1 MDRNVITA
9 TILIALIIVVWM
21 TFLTPDRP
29 VEVPPDA
36 GREDNRF
43 LPDDDTI
50 QPPKELQVPGSVPE
64 IVEGD
69 STILG
74 TQDGVIREITVEN
87 DLYTAVFST
96 RGGTLLSF
104 KLKEYKKFEEDSH
117 VEMIDS
123 TKEGALSM
131 VFTTPGNRIY
141 DTRSFVFET
150 DYSASRMVLRD
161 DPQDL
166 KFTTVIGE
174 GTLTFRY
181 TFEPGTYEIK
191 LSIEQENAETF
202 IALHGYE
209 LQWNGGL
216 PFTEGNHELETQHSG
231 AFVRTGGE
239 VEKLVLTSDSYLEG
253 SYRGDI
259 DWVAVKN
266 KYFIAA
272 IIPDVPTRGSDLIGE
287 RQLEIED
294 PLLRL
299 DFVASILVPLDLNGP
314 GKFRIYVG
322 PMEMNRIDR
331 YDLGLYDTVDFG
343 WDFFETVTR
352 PLAKYFFIPIFALLG
367 GWLPNYGL
375 VIIIFSILI
384 KVLLYPLTKKSFKSM
399 ARMKELQ
406 PRMEA
411 IKEKYANDPQKQQQ
425 ATMKMYKETGVNPLG
440 GCLPM
445 FLQYPIIIALWQFL
459 PQSIALRQQGF
470 LWATDLSAPDIIM
483 NLPFTIPMYGNFVA
497 GFTLLM
503 GLSMAVQMQ
512 FTPTSGSAVQAKIF
526 MYVMPVFI
534 SVIFNKFASGLSL
547 YYLCYNVLTAI
558 QQKLIASQQ
567 KAESAAEPDETE
579 NNSRRKGVGKRTRHT
594 KSARAKGRPASRK
607 GW

>member
-1 MDRNVITA
+1 M
-9 TILIALIIVVWM
+9 VVWM

-29 VEVPPDA
+29 IDVPLDPD
-36 GREDNRF
+36 REDSRS
-43 LPDDDTI
+43 LPEDDAFQAPTQI
-50 QPPKELQVPGSVPE
+50 PVPGAIPE

-74 TQDGVIREITVEN
+74 AQEGDIREITVDT

-96 RGGTLLSF
+96 RGGTLLSL
-104 KLKEYKKFEEDSH
+104 KLKEYHKFEEETP
-117 VEMIDS
+117 VEMVDS
-123 TKEGALSM
+123 TKEGAISM
-131 VFTTPGNRIY
+131 IFTTPDNRIY

-150 DYSASRMVLRD
+150 EYSASRMVLSD
-161 DPQDL
+161 GPKDL
-166 KFTTVIGE
+166 QFS
-174 GTLTFRY
+174 TLVGDGRLTLRY
-181 TFEPGTYEIK
+181 SFEPGTYEIK
-191 LSIEQENAETF
+191 LSVEHENALSF
-202 IALHGYE
+202 IAQGGYE
-209 LQWNGGL
+209 LVWNGGL
-216 PFTEGNHELETQHSG
+216 PFTEGNHQLETQHSG

-239 VEKLVLTSDSYLEG
+239 VEKLVLTSDTYLEG

-272 IIPDVPTRGSDLIGE
+272 IIPDVTTRGSELIGE
-287 RQLEIED
+287 RQLELED

-299 DFVASILVPLDLNGP
+299 DFVASVLVPIDESRSED
-314 GKFRIYVG
+314 FRIYMG

-331 YDLGLYDTVDFG
+331 YGLSLYDTVDFG

-352 PLAKYFFIPIFALLG
+352 PLAKYFFIPVFALLG
-367 GWLPNYGL
+367 GWIGNYGL

-470 LWATDLSAPDIIM
+470 LWAADLSAPDVIL
-483 NLPFTIPMYGNFVA
+483 NLPFTIPMYGDFVA

-512 FTPTSGSAVQAKIF
+512 FTPSAGSGAQAKIF

-547 YYLCYNVLTAI
+547 YYLCYNVLTAA

-567 KAESAAEPDETE
+567 KAESEAAPAETE
-579 NNSRRKGVGKRTRHT
+579 NNSRRGGSGKRTRDA
-594 KSARAKGRPASRK
+594 KSSKAKSRPASRK
-607 GW
+607 GR

>member
-1 MDRNVITA
+1 M
-9 TILIALIIVVWM
+9 VVWM

-29 VEVPPDA
+29 IDVPLDPD
-36 GREDNRF
+36 REDSRS
-43 LPDDDTI
+43 LPEDDAFQAPTQI
-50 QPPKELQVPGSVPE
+50 PVPGAIPE

-74 TQDGVIREITVEN
+74 AQEGDIREITVDT

-96 RGGTLLSF
+96 RGGTLLSL
-104 KLKEYKKFEEDSH
+104 KLKEYHKFEEETP
-117 VEMIDS
+117 VEMVDS
-123 TKEGALSM
+123 TKEGAISM
-131 VFTTPGNRIY
+131 IFTTPDNRIY
-141 DTRSFVFET
+141 DTRSFVLET
-150 DYSASRMVLRD
+150 EYTASRLVLSD
-161 DPQDL
+161 GPKDL
-166 KFTTVIGE
+166 RFTTLVGD
-174 GTLTFRY
+174 GRLTLRY
-181 TFEPGTYEIK
+181 SFEPGTYEIK
-191 LSIEQENAETF
+191 LSVEHENALSF
-202 IALHGYE
+202 IAQGGYE
-209 LQWNGGL
+209 LVWNGGL
-216 PFTEGNHELETQHSG
+216 PFTEGNHQLETQHSG

-239 VEKLVLTSDSYLEG
+239 VEKLVLTSDTYLEG

-272 IIPDVPTRGSDLIGE
+272 IIPDVTTRGSELIGE
-287 RQLEIED
+287 RQLELED

-299 DFVASILVPLDLNGP
+299 DFVASVLVPIDESRSED
-314 GKFRIYVG
+314 FRIYMG

-331 YDLGLYDTVDFG
+331 YGLSLYDTVDFG

-352 PLAKYFFIPIFALLG
+352 PLAKYFFIPVFALLG
-367 GWLPNYGL
+367 GWIGNYGL

-470 LWATDLSAPDIIM
+470 LWAADLSAPDVIL
-483 NLPFTIPMYGNFVA
+483 NLPFTIPMYGDFVA

-512 FTPTSGSAVQAKIF
+512 FTPSAGSGAQAKIF

-547 YYLCYNVLTAI
+547 YYLCYNVLTAA

-567 KAESAAEPDETE
+567 KAESEAAPAETE
-579 NNSRRKGVGKRTRHT
+579 NNSRRGGSGKRTRDA
-594 KSARAKGRPASRK
+594 KSSKAKSRPASRK
-607 GW
+607 GR